1 MVNDGDYYKGRACA
15 YCSEPDVA
23 KEYYHCPECD
33 VMIKFGSWLV
43 CLDLSAGNVGIAP
56 INDLCHLF
64 FFYDEEV
71 NSLDKGFRRCFSRV
85 IDSGIGYMIYDG

>member
-64 FFYDEEV
+64 FFYEV
-71 NSLDKGFRRCFSRV
+71 SQKKESMVYLSWENLEAMARLYHKT
-85 IDSGIGYMIYDG
+85 